1 VKDEVEAAGY
11 LKHAA
16 DQNDA
21 SMQFHYALCFEA
33 GRGVVK
39 DEIEA
44 ARYYKLAADQKDSSS
59 QNCYAISLGT

>member
-1 VKDEVEAAGY
+1 

-21 SMQFHYALCFEA
+21 PTQFHDALCFEA

-39 DEIEA
+39 DDAEA
-44 ARYYKLAADQKDSSS
+44 A
-59 QNCYAISLGT
+59 